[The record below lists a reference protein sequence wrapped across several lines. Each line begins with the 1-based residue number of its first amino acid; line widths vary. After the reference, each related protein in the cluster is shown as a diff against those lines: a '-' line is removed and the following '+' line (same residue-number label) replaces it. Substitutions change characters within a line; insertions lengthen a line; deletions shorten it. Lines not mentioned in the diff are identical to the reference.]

1 MAYAVFFVV
10 ALVATG
16 SALALILRKN
26 AIHGALFLVVN
37 LGSIA
42 VLYLMLGAEFLA
54 AAQVIVYAG
63 AIMVLFV
70 FAIMVLIPGK
80 EETGPD
86 PRRGAR
92 LLAVPVGALMFLLL
106 TIVVAGRWSG
116 PRGPAGPS
124 GNVAAIGR
132 LLFTSYLFPF
142 ELASVLLLAAMVGVL
157 LLARRRA

>member
-1 MAYAVFFVV
+1 
-10 ALVATG
+10 
-16 SALALILRKN
+16 
-26 AIHGALFLVVN
+26 
-37 LGSIA
+37 
-42 VLYLMLGAEFLA
+42 
-54 AAQVIVYAG
+54 VIVYAG

-86 PRRGAR
+86 PHRAAR

-106 TIVVAGRWSG
+106 LVVIAGGWSG
-116 PRGPAGPS
+116 PRAPAGPS
-124 GNVAAIGR
+124 GSAAAVGR

-142 ELASVLLLAAMVGVL
+142 ELTSVLLLAAMVGVL